1 LTTDLVKQVADER
14 TTLSMRVEEN
24 GKAFARMRL
33 EAMAREMEDV
43 GMGPES
49 SDIGGRRGAL
59 PNQDQGGREL
69 QQHVPKMLFPKFGGK
84 EPAIWLN
91 RCEDYFNMYQ
101 VPGAMKVA
109 TASMNMEGNAARWL
123 QISLD

>member
-24 GKAFARMRL
+24 WKAFARMRL
-33 EAMAREMEDV
+33 EAMARDMEDV

-49 SDIGGRRGAL
+49 SDTGGRRGAL

-84 EPAIWLN
+84 EPTIWLN

-101 VPGAMKVA
+101 VLGAMKVA
-109 TASMNMEGNAARWL
+109 VASMNMEGNPARWL